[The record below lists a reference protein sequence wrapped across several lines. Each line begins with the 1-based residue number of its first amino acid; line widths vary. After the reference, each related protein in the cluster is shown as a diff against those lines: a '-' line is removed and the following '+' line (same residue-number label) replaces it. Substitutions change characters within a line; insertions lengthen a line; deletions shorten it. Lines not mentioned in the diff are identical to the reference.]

1 MLLLLESVP
10 ASLHAQASSLSFC
23 STFCF
28 SLLVSSLLFYV
39 HQLNI
44 STLEPERAP
53 PTWGTLAFHFLVP
66 AVVTVPAVATALA
79 VATFPA
85 VATAPAVATFPAVAT
100 APTGPPG
107 QSSAFMVLAS
117 VHIVLRILPDVSAQ
131 MAAEKSLE
139 AIWWFLSSA
148 HPEKAVW

>member
-79 VATFPA
+79 VAM
-85 VATAPAVATFPAVAT
+85 APAVATFPAVAT